1 MSPRQIPGACLP
13 ALALATAFV
22 AGCATDTKPTNDTS
36 GYLTTYGDAVRDSFG
51 DCWHTRE
58 WRAGMRFSNC
68 EPAIARAAATPIR
81 KPPALERT
89 KLPAPRP
96 QPIPFRLSTDTLFDF
111 DSTLLKPEGRAAL
124 DKLEAKIGR
133 ASYRSV
139 EVIGHTDRIGAPVY
153 NRELSERRAQAVRD
167 YLAAQ
172 GLDALKIDAKGV
184 GASEP
189 VTARGRCLGLPRER
203 LIECLQPD
211 RYAEVTVTGTAADKA
226 AMR

>member
-1 MSPRQIPGACLP
+1 MFPRYAPG
-13 ALALATAFV
+13 ALALAAAFI
-22 AGCATDTKPTNDTS
+22 AGCAAEASPTNDTS
-36 GYLTTYGDAVRDSFG
+36 GYLTTYGDPVRDSFG

-58 WRAGMRFSNC
+58 WQPGMRFGNC
-68 EPAIARAAATPIR
+68 EPRLAAAIAAPVKKSPVLVRA
-81 KPPALERT
+81 
-89 KLPAPRP
+89 KLPVQRAEPV
-96 QPIPFRLSTDTLFDF
+96 PFRLATDTLFDF
-111 DSTLLKPEGRAAL
+111 DSTFLKPEGRAAL
-124 DKLEAKIGR
+124 DKLEAKIGH

-153 NRELSERRAQAVRD
+153 NRELSERRARAVRD

-184 GASEP
+184 GSSEP
-189 VTARGRCLGLPRER
+189 VTARGQCLGLPRGR
-203 LIECLQPD
+203 LIQCLQPD